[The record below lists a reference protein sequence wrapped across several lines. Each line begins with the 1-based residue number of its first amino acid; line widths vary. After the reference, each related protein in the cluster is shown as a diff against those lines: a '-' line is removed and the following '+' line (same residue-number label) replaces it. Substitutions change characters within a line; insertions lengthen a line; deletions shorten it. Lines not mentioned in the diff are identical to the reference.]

1 MTGIAFITSTFGEA
15 SLKIGDVLVSRSAD
29 AAVVD
34 ANFLVA
40 RERAPKGKEPH
51 RTRQFRIGA
60 RLCYST
66 VRVNFESAEPTSRRT
81 KMILPKSF

>member
-15 SLKIGDVLVSRSAD
+15 SLKIGDVLVDRSAD

-40 RERAPKGKEPH
+40 RERAPKGKRAPPYTPISNWGALVLFDRESEL
-51 RTRQFRIGA
+51 RI
-60 RLCYST
+60 
-66 VRVNFESAEPTSRRT
+66 RRT
-81 KMILPKSF
+81 NLAANENDLA